1 MTIVIFAF
9 GLLLIAFGAGS
20 LVASISLVPTE
31 LGMLYAACGAILL
44 VGGVV
49 TLALGVVVRRL
60 DRLTGLLRAGQLGEH
75 ASEFVSALTGGAHE
89 HDEHERREPSIDA
102 AGEAIG
108 EESAASLH
116 DEALSMEA
124 HTDEHAPEPIGESQT
139 AAAPSSAAIEQA
151 RAEAAGPPTLVADYR
166 AGDANYKIF
175 SDGSIEAEMETGA
188 FRFASM
194 DDFKAYL
201 AGGSA

>member
-9 GLLLIAFGAGS
+9 GLLLLAFGAGS

-89 HDEHERREPSIDA
+89 QDEHERREPSIDA

-116 DEALSMEA
+116 DEALSMAA

-151 RAEAAGPPTLVADYR
+151 LAEAAGPPTLVADYR